1 MRVEPSFRSFRY
13 STAVV
18 SKAFRFI
25 PALGAV
31 LFALVGLSACGGGIP
46 GNAVVQVGSTP
57 ITKDAFGHWMKVAAT
72 ASTPAAGAAAAKP
85 VVPEPPDYTA
95 CIAHLK
101 ATTPV
106 PKGLPAPTPAALK
119 TQCAQQYKQLQQQ
132 VLGFLISSDWVVGEA
147 ASLGVKLSDTEVRKQ
162 FEKIKNAQF
171 PKAAEFEKFL
181 ATTGQTASDLLLRVK
196 LNLLSSKIQEK
207 IAKKK
212 AVTKAEVE
220 KYYNENKQRFG
231 TPETRAIEIIL
242 TKTEAAAT
250 SAKQEVQSG
259 KSFASVAKKVSID
272 TASKASGGLLSGVIK
287 GQQEKALDAAIF
299 SAQPNALGGPLKTT
313 FGYYVYRVKSIAH
326 GSQQT
331 LAQSEASIKAQLAAT
346 QQQTSL
352 SKFVKSF
359 RSTWKAKT
367 DCRSGYYVKDCKQ
380 FKEPKTSTT
389 TPVAP

>member
-1 MRVEPSFRSFRY
+1 MHIETSFRSFRY

-31 LFALVGLSACGGGIP
+31 LFALLALSACGGGIP

-57 ITKDAFGHWMKVAAT
+57 ITKDTFTHWMKIAASASVPSAQIKT
-72 ASTPAAGAAAAKP
+72 A
-85 VVPEPPDYTA
+85 VVPEPPNYTA

-106 PKGLPAPTPAALK
+106 AKGQTAPTAAALK

-132 VLGFLISSDWVVGEA
+132 VLGFLISSDWVLGEGS
-147 ASLGVKLSDTEVRKQ
+147 SLGVKLTDKEVKTQ
-162 FEKIKNAQF
+162 FEKIKNQQF

-181 ATTGQTASDLLLRVK
+181 ASTGQTTSDLLLRVK

-212 AVTKAEVE
+212 PITKAEIE

-231 TPETRAIEIIL
+231 TPETRSVEIIL
-242 TKTEAAAT
+242 TKTEAAAK

-259 KSFASVAKKVSID
+259 KSFASVAKRVSVD
-272 TASKASGGLLSGVIK
+272 PTSKASGGLLSGVTK
-287 GQQEKALDAAIF
+287 GQEEKALDAAIF
-299 SAQPNALGGPLKTT
+299 SAQPNVLGGPLKTT
-313 FGYYVYRVKSIAH
+313 FGYYVYRVKSVAA
-326 GSQQT
+326 GNQQT

-346 QQQTSL
+346 QQQTAL
-352 SKFVKSF
+352 SKFVKDF
-359 RSTWKAKT
+359 RTKWKAKT
-367 DCRSGYYVKDCKQ
+367 DCRSAYLVKDCKQ
-380 FKEPKTSTT
+380 VKEAATKTGTT
-389 TPVAP
+389 TPAAP